1 MNKNQGF
8 TLVELLAV
16 IAILSIISLIAIPT
30 VSRTTDASREK
41 LYNIQ
46 IDNLKSGAKNWGA
59 EHPFGLPAVGATKTL
74 TLLELKQGGYVDS
87 DITNPKTKQ
96 KFDDNCTKVKIK
108 NNNGK
113 LEYSVDLSSC
123 PAS

>member
-30 VSRTTDASREK
+30 INKMTDTSREK
-41 LYNIQ
+41 SYNLQ
-46 IDNLKSGAKNWGA
+46 IDNLKSGAKSWGA
-59 EHPFGLPAVGATKTL
+59 EHPFSLPAVGSTKTL

-87 DITNPKTKQ
+87 DITNPKTKK
-96 KFDDNCTKVKIK
+96 KFDDNCTKVMIK

-113 LEYSVDLSSC
+113 LEYSVNLSSC
-123 PAS
+123 SS

>member
-41 LYNIQ
+41 LYNTQ

-59 EHPFGLPAVGATKTL
+59 ENPFSLPAVGSTKTL
-74 TLLELKQGGYVDS
+74 TLLELKKGGYVDS
-87 DITNPKTKQ
+87 DITNPKTKK

-113 LEYSVDLSSC
+113 LEYSVDLSTC
-123 PAS
+123 PTS

>member
-1 MNKNQGF
+1 MKKNQGF

-30 VSRTTDASREK
+30 VGRTTNTSKEK

-46 IDNLKSGAKNWGA
+46 MNNLKFGAKNWGA
-59 EHPFGLPAVGATKTL
+59 DHPFHLPSVGNTKTL

-87 DITNPKTKQ
+87 DITNPKTKE
-96 KFDDNCTKVKIK
+96 KFDDDCTKVIIT

-113 LEYSVDLSSC
+113 LEYSVDLSTC
-123 PAS
+123 PTS